1 MPGGKT
7 KTVKEQ
13 KLQGENIEAGNK
25 GALLT
30 NAIARDEWTAFFET
44 FSNRHQGWLVTIE
57 VFGSDIGAQ
66 VEAHDLPLQ
75 GITAESNRS
84 NGELISII
92 VGDTPDN
99 HVTHTIAAPTHVALK
114 RTEQGADEAIEIE
127 SEDRA
132 TLLRFPASARN

>member
-7 KTVKEQ
+7 KHAKEQ

-25 GALLT
+25 GAMLT
-30 NAIARDEWTAFFET
+30 KAIARDEWTAFFET

-66 VEAHDLPLQ
+66 VEARDLPLQ

>member
-13 KLQGENIEAGNK
+13 KLQGEDIEAGNK